1 MPSLTVNRSIAVQVI
16 VTEKFKEELKAE
28 LQAAADTS
36 QQRIDQMEFQSRRYL
51 ADLQRTDLSQAMN
64 ARRQI
69 EAERNRQEALRQDI
83 VRQLEEADKL
93 ELDSEYPRG
102 TLQGVVELK
111 EGDDLVQKLSATQ
124 IVIKDGLIVEVRE
137 V

>member
-16 VTEKFKEELKAE
+16 VTEKFKEELKTE
-28 LQAAADTS
+28 LQAAADAS
-36 QQRIDQMEFQSRRYL
+36 QQRIDQMEFQSRRFL
-51 ADLQRTDLSQAMN
+51 ADLQRTDLSQAMS

-93 ELDSEYPRG
+93 ELDSEYPRD
-102 TLQGVVELK
+102 TLQGVVELE
-111 EGDDLVQKLSATQ
+111 EGHDLVQKLSAAQ

>member
-16 VTEKFKEELKAE
+16 VTEKFKEELKTE
-28 LQAAADTS
+28 LQAAADAS
-36 QQRIDQMEFQSRRYL
+36 QQRIDQMEFQSRRFL
-51 ADLQRTDLSQAMN
+51 ADLQRTDLSQAMS

-83 VRQLEEADKL
+83 LRQLEEADKL

-102 TLQGVVELK
+102 TLQGVVDLN
-111 EGDDLVQKLSATQ
+111 EGDDLIQKLSGGQ

>member
-1 MPSLTVNRSIAVQVI
+1 MPSVTVNRSIAVQVI

-28 LQAAADTS
+28 LQAAADAS
-36 QQRIDQMEFQSRRYL
+36 QQRIDQMEFQSRRFL
-51 ADLQRTDLSQAMN
+51 ADLQRTDLSQAMS

-102 TLQGVVELK
+102 TLQGVVDLE
-111 EGDDLVQKLSATQ
+111 EGDDLSQKLGGAQ
-124 IVIKDGLIVEVRE
+124 ILIKDGLIVEVRE

>member
-16 VTEKFKEELKAE
+16 VTEKFKEELKTE
-28 LQAAADTS
+28 LQAAADAS

-83 VRQLEEADKL
+83 VRQLEEAEKL

-111 EGDDLVQKLSATQ
+111 EGDDLVQKLSAAQ
-124 IVIKDGLIVEVRE
+124 ILVKDGLIVEVRE

>member
-16 VTEKFKEELKAE
+16 VTEKFKEELKTE
-28 LQAAADTS
+28 LQAAADAS

-69 EAERNRQEALRQDI
+69 EAERNRQDALRQDI

-102 TLQGVVELK
+102 TLQGVVELN
-111 EGDDLVQKLSATQ
+111 EGDDLVQKLSAAQ

>member
-28 LQAAADTS
+28 LQAAADAS
-36 QQRIDQMEFQSRRYL
+36 QQRIDQMEFQSRRFL
-51 ADLQRTDLSQAMN
+51 ADLQRTDLSQAMS

-93 ELDSEYPRG
+93 ELDSEYSRG
-102 TLQGVVELK
+102 TLQGVVDLE
-111 EGDDLVQKLSATQ
+111 EGDDLIQKLSGAQ
-124 IVIKDGLIVEVRE
+124 ILIKDGLIVEVRE

>member
-16 VTEKFKEELKAE
+16 VTEKFKEELKTE
-28 LQAAADTS
+28 LQAAADAS
-36 QQRIDQMEFQSRRYL
+36 QQRIDQMEFQSRRFL
-51 ADLQRTDLSQAMN
+51 ADLQRTDLSQAMS

-83 VRQLEEADKL
+83 LRQLEEADKL

-102 TLQGVVELK
+102 TLQGVVDLK
-111 EGDDLVQKLSATQ
+111 EGDDLIQKLSGGQ

>member
-16 VTEKFKEELKAE
+16 VTEKFKEELKTE
-28 LQAAADTS
+28 LQAAADAS
-36 QQRIDQMEFQSRRYL
+36 QQRIDQMEFQSRRFL
-51 ADLQRTDLSQAMN
+51 ADLQRTDLSQAMS

-102 TLQGVVELK
+102 TLQGVVELE
-111 EGDDLVQKLSATQ
+111 EGHDLVQKLSAAQ

>member
-16 VTEKFKEELKAE
+16 VTEKFKEELKTE
-28 LQAAADTS
+28 LQAAADAS
-36 QQRIDQMEFQSRRYL
+36 QQRIDQMEFQSRRFL
-51 ADLQRTDLSQAMN
+51 ADLQRTDLSQAMS

-111 EGDDLVQKLSATQ
+111 EGDDLVQKLSAAQ

>member
-16 VTEKFKEELKAE
+16 VTEKFKEELKTE
-28 LQAAADTS
+28 LQAAADAS

-102 TLQGVVELK
+102 TLQGVVELN
-111 EGDDLVQKLSATQ
+111 EGDDLVQKLSAAQ
-124 IVIKDGLIVEVRE
+124 IVVKDGLIVEVRE

>member
-16 VTEKFKEELKAE
+16 VTEKFKEELKTE
-28 LQAAADTS
+28 LQAAADAS
-36 QQRIDQMEFQSRRYL
+36 QQRIDQMEFQSRRFL
-51 ADLQRTDLSQAMN
+51 ADLQRTDLSQAMS

-102 TLQGVVELK
+102 TLQGVVELE
-111 EGDDLVQKLSATQ
+111 EGDDLVQKLSAAQ

>member
-16 VTEKFKEELKAE
+16 VTEKFKEELKTE
-28 LQAAADTS
+28 LQAAADAS
-36 QQRIDQMEFQSRRYL
+36 QQRIDQMEFQSRRFL
-51 ADLQRTDLSQAMN
+51 ADLQRTDLSQAMS

-69 EAERNRQEALRQDI
+69 EAERNRQEAQRQEI
-83 VRQLEEADKL
+83 LRQLEEADKL

-102 TLQGVVELK
+102 TLQGVVELN
-111 EGDDLVQKLSATQ
+111 EGDDLMEKLGSAQ